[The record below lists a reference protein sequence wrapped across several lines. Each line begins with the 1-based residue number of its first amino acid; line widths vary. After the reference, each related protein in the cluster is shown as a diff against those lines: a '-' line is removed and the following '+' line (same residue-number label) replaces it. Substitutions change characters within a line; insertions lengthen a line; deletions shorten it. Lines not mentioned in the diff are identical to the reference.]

1 MPEIFSTIMMILQ
14 VIIPLIKLI
23 MSFLPVGVI

>member
-14 VIIPLIKLI
+14 VLLPLIKLI
-23 MSFLPVGVI
+23 MSFLPTGVV